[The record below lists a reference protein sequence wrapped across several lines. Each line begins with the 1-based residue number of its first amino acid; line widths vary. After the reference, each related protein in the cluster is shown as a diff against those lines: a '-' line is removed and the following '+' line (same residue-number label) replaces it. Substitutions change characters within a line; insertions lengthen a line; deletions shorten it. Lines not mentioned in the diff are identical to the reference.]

1 MAPQTGDLHILGK
14 IQAEETANRR
24 RQPRAQRPVLHPSV
38 PKVQSRLQPG
48 SLSQP
53 AGVNSARS
61 NGYCSQHRGRH
72 TVQDSSH
79 GLSDYIL
86 PKKRQIANPVSIRV
100 CDLPYKTSRSTRLR
114 RGLLVDN
121 RRRDKYGRNR
131 RSNKSISR
139 KRPMSRGCGF
149 LNIWIWML
157 MSAKDAIPGFL
168 MACSPS
174 NPYAE
179 DYKVKLVD
187 DCAAAVHAAYCPDI
201 GQHEALARNASHLVG
216 SLHGQYL
223 PGGESDSNGEW
234 CC

>member
-1 MAPQTGDLHILGK
+1 
-14 IQAEETANRR
+14 
-24 RQPRAQRPVLHPSV
+24 
-38 PKVQSRLQPG
+38 
-48 SLSQP
+48 
-53 AGVNSARS
+53 
-61 NGYCSQHRGRH
+61 
-72 TVQDSSH
+72 
-79 GLSDYIL
+79 
-86 PKKRQIANPVSIRV
+86 
-100 CDLPYKTSRSTRLR
+100 
-114 RGLLVDN
+114 
-121 RRRDKYGRNR
+121 
-131 RSNKSISR
+131 
-139 KRPMSRGCGF
+139 
-149 LNIWIWML
+149 ML